1 MNLLKTS
8 FNSPYAKGVAFRLS
22 ESPGVEN
29 LSFGFFCPLDRGS
42 FRSVEMP
49 RLLRKVSFNLEK
61 PSKNT

>member
-22 ESPGVEN
+22 ES
-29 LSFGFFCPLDRGS
+29 SRGPKGKKTQNS
-42 FRSVEMP
+42 GSQPRGFRSVEMP